1 MVDLL
6 FLDTETYC
14 DTPIKNGTYRYAE
27 DAEVMVFAYAENAE
41 QPCVID
47 MTAGE
52 VIPEHI
58 VRKMTDPSVLK
69 VFHNSMFDRTV
80 IRFGLGIDIPV
91 EQIHD
96 TMVQALAH
104 SLPGA
109 LASLCDIMKVDA
121 EEVKDSRGKTLIKMF
136 CVPKPK
142 NQKIRRFTRETHPQ
156 EWQEFLHYAGTD
168 ITAMR
173 SIFNKMPRWNYS
185 GRELDLWRLDQRIN
199 DRGFAVDR
207 HLAHSAL
214 EAIAKAQI
222 RFRDRTFDETL
233 GIVGSPLQRD
243 RFLKFIVGAYG
254 VDLPDFTKSTIER
267 RLQDESLPKEAKE
280 LLALRLEASKSST
293 SKYNALLKAINDDDR
308 MRGGLQ
314 FCGASRTGRWAG
326 RTFQP
331 QNLFRPTM
339 KAESIEEGIAR
350 LKRGEVGA
358 NDKVMELCANAIR
371 GTIVAPKG
379 YKLVIS
385 DLSNIEGRFAAW
397 IAGEAWK
404 CEAFSQY
411 DRGIGDDLYKVA
423 YAKAFAISPKD
434 VDGGAKSGPQRQIG
448 KVMELMLQYEG
459 GVGAFLTG
467 AMTYRIDLDEMSKTA
482 LPNIP
487 ERIREE
493 SLAFWQ
499 WTVKKKRSTFD
510 LDRDTFI
517 ACDALKRLWRE
528 AHPGISTIW
537 NELKEA
543 FSLSVLN
550 PGKVFTVRKLHFV
563 KQGPWLRIKLPSG
576 RCLCYPSPEVNE
588 KGEISYMGINSYTRK
603 WMRLKTYGGKL
614 FENCLTAETKILTH
628 NGIKCIVDVSSDD
641 KIWDGLSWVNHEGV
655 VCQGMR
661 DIIQFGGVGITKEHK
676 VLVNEKWAEAGTID
690 YEAAASSCERY
701 YRGTQRV
708 FRSLELRRQRRDQ
721 IAMGRTV
728 SWLWQKDFTSC
739 NRVYEEE
746 TKIMRVPKVGTNR
759 EKEYAAQHER
769 NPYLCR
775 IPQYVREVPQPETSC
790 VAQLWWTGYRSV
802 RGLAKFFQAILRRY
816 GANIRAWAF
825 DRENKQR
832 FRVFETKL
840 SLGDHERT
848 STQYASP
855 KVNSHA
861 ARLDSVM
868 ARSGDFRD
876 RPYHSFVS
884 RECRRPPIH
893 AVQPDT
899 TQELVYDIVNAGPN
913 HRFTVQGADGR
924 FIIVHNCVQA
934 GARDVMA
941 HNMPRVE
948 DDGFQIILTVH
959 DELITQAPDLDEF
972 SDERLSG
979 LLSAVPPWAE
989 GLPLAAGGFE
999 ALRYKKE

>member
-14 DTPIKNGTYRYAE
+14 DTPIKNGTYRYAQ
-27 DAEVMVFAYAENAE
+27 DAEVMVFAYAENAD

-52 VIPEHI
+52 SIPPHI
-58 VRKMTDPSVLK
+58 LQKMTDPNVLK

-80 IRFGLGIDIPV
+80 IRYGLGIDIPAD
-91 EQIHD
+91 QIHD
-96 TMVQALAH
+96 TMVQALTH
-104 SLPGA
+104 SLPGG
-109 LASLCDIMKVDA
+109 LAHLCDIMKVDA

-142 NQKIRRFTRETHPQ
+142 NQKIRRFTRETHPE
-156 EWQEFLHYAGTD
+156 EWKEFLHYAGTD

-173 SIFNKMPRWNYS
+173 SIYHKMPRWNYS

-214 EAIAKAQI
+214 EAIAKAQS
-222 RFRDRTFDETL
+222 RFRQRTFDETL
-233 GIVGSPLQRD
+233 GVVGSPLQRD
-243 RFLKFIVGAYG
+243 RLLKFIVRAYG

-267 RLQDESLPKEAKE
+267 RLQDDDLPREAKE
-280 LLALRLEASKSST
+280 LLSLRLEASMAST
-293 SKYNALLKAINDDDR
+293 SKYSALLKAINDDDR

-339 KAESIEEGIAR
+339 KADAIETGISR
-350 LKRGEVGA
+350 LKRGKVGEA
-358 NDKVMELCANAIR
+358 EKVMELCANAIR
-371 GTIVAPKG
+371 GTIVAPPG
-379 YKLVIS
+379 YKLVIT

-397 IAGEAWK
+397 IAGEEWK

-411 DRGIGDDLYKVA
+411 DKGVGDDLYKVA
-423 YAKAFAISPKD
+423 YAKAFGIPPKD
-434 VDGGAKSGPQRQIG
+434 VDQGAKSGPQRQIG

-467 AMTYRIDLDEMSKTA
+467 AAAYRIDLDEMAKTA

-493 SLAFWQ
+493 SLGFWQ
-499 WTVKKKRSTFD
+499 WTVKKNRSTFE

-528 AHPGISTIW
+528 AHPEISSIW

-543 FSLSVLN
+543 FSLAIRH

-576 RCLCYPSPEVNE
+576 RCLCYPSPEIND

-614 FENCLTAETKILTH
+614 FENL
-628 NGIKCIVDVSSDD
+628 
-641 KIWDGLSWVNHEGV
+641 
-655 VCQGMR
+655 
-661 DIIQFGGVGITKEHK
+661 
-676 VLVNEKWAEAGTID
+676 
-690 YEAAASSCERY
+690 
-701 YRGTQRV
+701 
-708 FRSLELRRQRRDQ
+708 
-721 IAMGRTV
+721 
-728 SWLWQKDFTSC
+728 
-739 NRVYEEE
+739 
-746 TKIMRVPKVGTNR
+746 
-759 EKEYAAQHER
+759 
-769 NPYLCR
+769 
-775 IPQYVREVPQPETSC
+775 
-790 VAQLWWTGYRSV
+790 
-802 RGLAKFFQAILRRY
+802 
-816 GANIRAWAF
+816 
-825 DRENKQR
+825 
-832 FRVFETKL
+832 
-840 SLGDHERT
+840 
-848 STQYASP
+848 
-855 KVNSHA
+855 
-861 ARLDSVM
+861 
-868 ARSGDFRD
+868 
-876 RPYHSFVS
+876 
-884 RECRRPPIH
+884 
-893 AVQPDT
+893 
-899 TQELVYDIVNAGPN
+899 
-913 HRFTVQGADGR
+913 
-924 FIIVHNCVQA
+924 VQA

-941 HNMPRVE
+941 HNMPLVE
-948 DDGFQIILTVH
+948 QDGFNIILTVH
-959 DELITQAPDLDEF
+959 DELITEAPDLDEF
-972 SDERLSG
+972 SDERLSS
-979 LLSAVPPWAE
+979 LLSAVPEWAQ

-999 ALRYKKE
+999 AYRYRKD